1 MVAQAVISSLVVF
14 KLAQW
19 LKKHLASGCWRLL
32 STMLLALVSVA
43 TAWSA
48 RP

>member
-1 MVAQAVISSLVVF
+1 MVSQAVISSSVVF
-14 KLAQW
+14 MLAQW
-19 LKKHLASGCWRLL
+19 LKKHLASGGWRLL
-32 STMLLALVSVA
+32 STVLLALVSVA

>member
-1 MVAQAVISSLVVF
+1 MVAQAVSSSLVVF

-19 LKKHLASGCWRLL
+19 LKKHLASGGWRLL
-32 STMLLALVSVA
+32 STVLLALVSVA